1 MRTDP
6 RLLAVPV
13 VLVVVGVT
21 WIAATVAPSPA
32 GSIAA
37 KSSVIALQ
45 QASLACPQAG
55 GVPDGGAA
63 RIAYADA
70 ATTATSPAAS
80 PIASPAAASSPVLS
94 GGGLA
99 GGALS
104 AGGGSS
110 VASLAATPSPAVSA
124 VASGVASSVAS
135 SPAASSPASSARGGG
150 SVTTTALGVGT
161 PIPAAPQSIPLRPG
175 HGWVVDGPATQ
186 APVAITATGPVTDSL
201 SAVQFTRAPVSG
213 EAQISTAQCGSPTT
227 NAWFAGFS
235 SNVGAHAS
243 LLLTNID
250 AVPATV
256 DVSIWGAQGGEPDT
270 RRGIAVAAMSQVAV
284 PLDQIE
290 PGLPVGVAQVVAT
303 SGRIVPAVR
312 DDAENGSIPLGVDW
326 LPPTAAPATTQTV
339 PGILGDAGPR
349 HLIVGNPG
357 AVDANFSLTVVTAD
371 GAFMPTQFTSLT
383 VDAGEVSDVSL
394 DPVLQGE
401 AAAILIT
408 SSQPVVAGGI
418 SMLPSDAVGGSD
430 FAFTAAVPPLSGP
443 TVVAG
448 GEVGAGRVTQLVL
461 SAPSDDAPVEV
472 VLLPSLTDAP
482 PIVNDTTVPGGTT
495 KVLDLA
501 TLTTDPAP
509 AVVVIPQGGGP
520 LYAAWSL
527 QEIGASSSGLTELV
541 LQTPVRS
548 LPRAPAR
555 FDPAAGLP

>member
-1 MRTDP
+1 MGRST
-6 RLLAVPV
+6 LK
-13 VLVVVGVT
+13 
-21 WIAATVAPSPA
+21 ATE
-32 GSIAA
+32 
-37 KSSVIALQ
+37 
-45 QASLACPQAG
+45 
-55 GVPDGGAA
+55 
-63 RIAYADA
+63 
-70 ATTATSPAAS
+70 
-80 PIASPAAASSPVLS
+80 
-94 GGGLA
+94 
-99 GGALS
+99 
-104 AGGGSS
+104 
-110 VASLAATPSPAVSA
+110 
-124 VASGVASSVAS
+124 
-135 SPAASSPASSARGGG
+135 
-150 SVTTTALGVGT
+150 LGVGNST
-161 PIPAAPQSIPLRPG
+161 STTTQSIPLQPG
-175 HGWVVDGPATQ
+175 HGWVVDGPSTQ
-186 APVAITATGPVTDSL
+186 GPVAITATGPVTDSL

-227 NAWFAGFS
+227 DAWFAGFS

-256 DVSIWGAQGGEPDT
+256 NVSIWGAQGGEPDT
-270 RRGIAVAAMSQVAV
+270 RRGIAVDAMSQVAV

-339 PGILGDAGPR
+339 PGILGDAGSR
-349 HLIVGNPG
+349 QLIVGDPG
-357 AVDANFSLTVVTAD
+357 TVDANFSVTVVTAD

-383 VDAGEVSDVSL
+383 VDAGEVSAVSL
-394 DPVLQGE
+394 DPVLQGD
-401 AAAILIT
+401 AAAIVVT

-418 SMLPSDAVGGSD
+418 SSLPSDATGGSD
-430 FAFTAAVPPLSGP
+430 FAFTAAVSPLSGP

-448 GEVGAGRVTQLVL
+448 GEVGPGRVTQLVL
-461 SAPSDDAPVEV
+461 SAPGDDAPVEV
-472 VLLPSLTDAP
+472 VILPSLKDSP
-482 PIVNDTTVPGGTT
+482 PVVNDTTVLGGTT

-501 TLTTDPAP
+501 ALTTDPAP
-509 AVVVIPQGGGP
+509 AVVVMPQGGGP

-527 QEIGASSSGLTELV
+527 EEVGANSSGLTELV

>member
-1 MRTDP
+1 
-6 RLLAVPV
+6 
-13 VLVVVGVT
+13 
-21 WIAATVAPSPA
+21 
-32 GSIAA
+32 
-37 KSSVIALQ
+37 
-45 QASLACPQAG
+45 
-55 GVPDGGAA
+55 
-63 RIAYADA
+63 
-70 ATTATSPAAS
+70 
-80 PIASPAAASSPVLS
+80 
-94 GGGLA
+94 
-99 GGALS
+99 
-104 AGGGSS
+104 
-110 VASLAATPSPAVSA
+110 
-124 VASGVASSVAS
+124 
-135 SPAASSPASSARGGG
+135 
-150 SVTTTALGVGT
+150 
-161 PIPAAPQSIPLRPG
+161 
-175 HGWVVDGPATQ
+175 VDGPSTQ
-186 APVAITATGPVTDSL
+186 GPVAITATGPVTDSL

-227 NAWFAGFS
+227 DAWFAGFS

-256 DVSIWGAQGGEPDT
+256 NVSIWGAQGGEPDT
-270 RRGIAVAAMSQVAV
+270 RRGIAVDAMSQVAV

-339 PGILGDAGPR
+339 PGFLGDAGSR
-349 HLIVGNPG
+349 QLIVGDPG
-357 AVDANFSLTVVTAD
+357 TVDANFSVTVVTAD

-383 VDAGEVSDVSL
+383 VDAGEVSAVSL
-394 DPVLQGE
+394 DPVLQGD
-401 AAAILIT
+401 AAAIVVT

-418 SMLPSDAVGGSD
+418 SSLPSDAVGGSD
-430 FAFTAAVPPLSGP
+430 FAFTAAVSPLSGP

-448 GEVGAGRVTQLVL
+448 GEVGPGRVTQLVL
-461 SAPSDDAPVEV
+461 SAPGDDAPVEV
-472 VLLPSLTDAP
+472 VILPSLKDSP
-482 PIVNDTTVPGGTT
+482 PVVNDTTVLGGTT

-501 TLTTDPAP
+501 ALTTDPAP

-527 QEIGASSSGLTELV
+527 EEVGANSSGLTELV

>member
-1 MRTDP
+1 
-6 RLLAVPV
+6 
-13 VLVVVGVT
+13 VG
-21 WIAATVAPSPA
+21 I
-32 GSIAA
+32 
-37 KSSVIALQ
+37 SSL
-45 QASLACPQAG
+45 
-55 GVPDGGAA
+55 
-63 RIAYADA
+63 
-70 ATTATSPAAS
+70 
-80 PIASPAAASSPVLS
+80 
-94 GGGLA
+94 
-99 GGALS
+99 
-104 AGGGSS
+104 
-110 VASLAATPSPAVSA
+110 
-124 VASGVASSVAS
+124 
-135 SPAASSPASSARGGG
+135 
-150 SVTTTALGVGT
+150 TTTELGVGNLA
-161 PIPAAPQSIPLRPG
+161 PATQSIPLRPG
-175 HGWVVDGPATQ
+175 HGWVVDGPQ
-186 APVAITATGPVTDSL
+186 AQLPVAITATGPVTDSL

-227 NAWFAGFS
+227 DAWFAGFS

-256 DVSIWGAQGGEPDT
+256 DVSIWGAQGGEPTT
-270 RRGIAVAAMSQVAV
+270 RRGIAVDAMSQVAV

-349 HLIVGNPG
+349 QLIVGDPG
-357 AVDANFSLTVVTAD
+357 TVDANFSLTVVTAD

-383 VDAGEVSDVSL
+383 VDAGEVSDVTL

-401 AAAILIT
+401 AAAIVVT

-418 SMLPSDAVGGSD
+418 SSLPSDAAGGSD
-430 FAFTAAVPPLSGP
+430 FAFTAAVPPLTGP

-472 VLLPSLTDAP
+472 VILPSLTDAP

-527 QEIGASSSGLTELV
+527 QEIGANSSGLTELV